1 MNYSAEQGIKND
13 DDIDHIIQQVFQI
26 SGVKLTADDPI
37 VAVLF
42 LQEKNQSAYSLA
54 LQKETQKLLDSI
66 SEIKKYREQVLME
79 LMGEAKR
86 SSEQAEEQ
94 VIGIVNAHLSEFK
107 HSLASKDS
115 TLNKVYLLII
125 GMVGIVIGMVLR
137 SLF

>member
-1 MNYSAEQGIKND
+1 MNYSAEQGIKN

-37 VAVLF
+37 VAVLL

-54 LQKETQKLLDSI
+54 LQEETQKLLDAV

-94 VIGIVNAHLSEFK
+94 VIGMVNAHLSEFK
-107 HSLASKDS
+107 YSLADKNI
-115 TLNKVYLLII
+115 TLNKIYLLMIGII
-125 GMVGIVIGMVLR
+125 GILIGMVLR

>member
-13 DDIDHIIQQVFQI
+13 DIEHIIQQVFQI

-37 VAVLF
+37 VAVLL
-42 LQEKNQSAYSLA
+42 LQEKNQSAHFLA
-54 LQKETQKLLDSI
+54 LQEETQKLLDAV

-86 SSEQAEEQ
+86 SSKNAEEQ
-94 VIGIVNAHLSEFK
+94 VIGMVNAHLSEFK
-107 HSLASKDS
+107 HSLVHEHL
-115 TLNKVYLLII
+115 TLNRAYLLMIGI
-125 GMVGIVIGMVLR
+125 VGMVMGVVLR